1 MDLSV
6 IRINS
11 IFTSAGKELF
21 SHSKSNKSSLRVY
34 ISQASLYKFY
44 INPGLI

>member
-21 SHSKSNKSSLRVY
+21 SHSKSNKSSLRV
-34 ISQASLYKFY
+34 ILPQAGFIGFSLKS
-44 INPGLI
+44 